1 MSDSWQPQHDKIL
14 VLWKSKAFV
23 NLWLQNRSTYYYL
36 YVYNFLSYLIIIISS
51 VSSATL
57 FSDPNLFGGK
67 RCINYIVG
75 SLSIFS
81 AICISILRQMK
92 PAELHNIHAITTK
105 KYHNIIRT
113 IDACLSLPVR
123 IRPPSIAFI
132 EKIGRELENIESSQN
147 EAPRHIIRRFE
158 KAYGPIDRLLYG
170 EDVLQLLQMEYKT
183 KKMFNKLEKFK
194 SGNGDNNVTP
204 SSEEIA
210 PPSSPP
216 PFVNYLISNSRPSL
230 EISLN

>member
-36 YVYNFLSYLIIIISS
+36 YIYNFLSYLIIVISS

-57 FSDPNLFGGK
+57 FSDPDLFGGK
-67 RCINYIVG
+67 RAINYIVG

-113 IDACLSLPVR
+113 IDACLSLPIR

-158 KAYGPIDRLLYG
+158 RAYGPIDRLLYG

-183 KKMFNKLEKFK
+183 KKMFKKLEKFK
-194 SGNGDNNVTP
+194 STDENSTP
-204 SSEEIA
+204 PSEEQQ
-210 PPSSPP
+210 PQSSPNP
-216 PFVNYLISNSRPSL
+216 TPCVNYLLNNPRTSL
-230 EISLN
+230 EIQLN